1 MKQKGVIIDYLQ
13 YEAQASYCIYIFR
26 KVLMNKFFYILI
38 LTPLLFAACGKK
50 DPGAKQNNQIQSSQ
64 NNAGEIKSNSSELTL
79 SKGLPEDFPADLPK
93 PLNGEAKGYFKSSD
107 GTIVNFISSSSFK
120 EVTDFYV
127 NEFKKNGFTPLN
139 SDDSKFED
147 KLFVSD
153 FTKDGRKVNLIITKD
168 ENLQRLNIVLTY

>member
-1 MKQKGVIIDYLQ
+1 
-13 YEAQASYCIYIFR
+13 
-26 KVLMNKFFYILI
+26 
-38 LTPLLFAACGKK
+38 
-50 DPGAKQNNQIQSSQ
+50 
-64 NNAGEIKSNSSELTL
+64 
-79 SKGLPEDFPADLPK
+79 
-93 PLNGEAKGYFKSSD
+93 
-107 GTIVNFISSSSFK
+107 ISSSSFK